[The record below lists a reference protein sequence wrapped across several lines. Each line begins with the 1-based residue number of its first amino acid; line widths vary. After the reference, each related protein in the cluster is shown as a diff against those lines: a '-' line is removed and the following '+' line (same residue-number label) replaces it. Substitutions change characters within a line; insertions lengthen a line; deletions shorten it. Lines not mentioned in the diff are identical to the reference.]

1 MIKYS
6 RLSALCAVFI
16 MLSYVGF
23 AQTTKKYVTP
33 EDANK
38 WENLSSTGFSKT
50 GKWANLSIYRNDG
63 SQQLII
69 KNLADFSEK
78 KIENAVFSGFSDN
91 EQWMAYFIEPDS
103 EKKKELEKAKKPV
116 ERKLI
121 LENLMTKDSTYLEK
135 ADRISFSPSGNFAVL
150 TMEKDKDDK
159 SSGSQI
165 IIRKLSDGSKFYF
178 SNVGDFSWN
187 DQQDLLAFTIDNK
200 NKVGN
205 GVQLFNPTNGQIRNL
220 LTEEAEFGN
229 PVWRDKSN
237 DLLVTKKAELDS
249 LEESSYDILAWLY
262 LDLKNEVKMELK
274 SQDVFTIAEDHFITS
289 NRSVRWMD
297 NGQDVLFEIFKG
309 QRKSNLPKEDG
320 QIFFTYEE
328 APEVEIWHSD
338 VDEVITQQQ
347 ITSQKSDEQPRLVS
361 WNMGSGKLYPLEDD
375 LVESVSFSSSNTV
388 GVGRDNTPY
397 AEDARFG
404 RGFSD
409 IYSVSLTGQKTK
421 VAERVSSPYSVSP
434 SNEHFVYA
442 KDEKLFLYAIKE
454 NKSVEITLPV
464 GHSFFNEEDDHPTPA
479 LRAYGFAA
487 WSEDSKSAIINS
499 QFDLWLLDVKTGK
512 LTQMT
517 NGRDQKLQ
525 HRLVTRDWRN
535 PEFKKSDELII
546 SLFSEK
552 TKDSGYGTLSI
563 GKAMQTVILEPRSV
577 GGFSFS
583 EEGSGMMYTK
593 QNFDESP
600 NKFYRSSPTASE
612 SKLTE
617 TNPQQND
624 FYWTKAELITYTN
637 YAGKELQ
644 GILYYPA
651 GYEAGKKYPMITY
664 IYEKLSSGFHSYPNP
679 RIEDYYNTGFFTQN
693 GYFVLRP
700 DIEFKASDP
709 GRSSARSLEAVV
721 AEVVKTG
728 MIEEKKVG
736 LIGHSWGGY
745 QANFVPTETD
755 IFAASVA
762 GAGLTNLISMYGAIS
777 PAFGGAPES
786 GHFEVSQERMVQPPY
801 EIPEAYMNNSAVVN
815 VHKLKTP
822 ILMEVGDDDTNVNMR
837 QSMEYYNVGRRAGKE
852 MVLLI
857 YAKEGHGL
865 RNKKNQIDYHNRIM
879 QWFGHYLKGE
889 AAPFWMKEAQS
900 YAEQQRM
907 LKNWKEYNGEGK
919 ETEKSDSGN

>member
-1 MIKYS
+1 MLNHK
-6 RLSALCAVFI
+6 RLLAISLALT
-16 MLSYVGF
+16 LF
-23 AQTTKKYVTP
+23 ATLVNGQTGKKYITP
-33 EDANK
+33 ADAEK
-38 WENLSSTGFSKT
+38 WENLSASGFSKT

-78 KIENAVFSGFSDN
+78 KIENGVFSGFSDN
-91 EQWMAYFIEPDS
+91 EQWVAYFLEPDP

-121 LENLMTKDSTYLEK
+121 LENLLTKDSTYLEK

-150 TMEKDKDDK
+150 TMEKDKDNK

-205 GVQLFNPTNGQIRNL
+205 GVQLFNPINGQIRNL

-249 LEESSYDILAWLY
+249 LEESSYDIVIWQNLSA
-262 LDLKNEVKMELK
+262 KNEMKKEMKATEVL
-274 SQDVFTIAEDHFITS
+274 TLAEDHFITS

-297 NGQDVLFEIFKG
+297 NGQDILFEIFKG

-347 ITSQKSDEQPRLVS
+347 ITSQKSDEQPRLVT
-361 WNMGSGKLYPLEDD
+361 WNVASNKLYALEDD
-375 LVESVSFSSSNTV
+375 LVESASFGSSNSI
-388 GVGRDNTPY
+388 GIGRDNTPY
-397 AEDARFG
+397 AEEARFG

-421 VAERVSSPYSVSP
+421 VADHVSAAYSLSPG
-434 SNEHFVYA
+434 NEHFMYS
-442 KDEKLFLYAIKE
+442 KDEKLFLYAVKE
-454 NKSVEITLPV
+454 NKSLEITLPA
-464 GHSFFNEEDDHPTPA
+464 GHSFFNTEDDHPA
-479 LRAYGFAA
+479 ASLRAYGFAA
-487 WSEDSKSAIINS
+487 WSEDSKTAIIYS

-517 NGRDQKLQ
+517 NGKDQQLQ
-525 HRLVTRDWRN
+525 HRLVAKDWRN
-535 PEFKKSDELII
+535 PEFKKGDELII
-546 SLFSEK
+546 SLFSEP
-552 TKDSGYGTLSI
+552 TKDSGFGTLVL
-563 GKAMQTVILEPRSV
+563 GKTLQNVIIEPRSV
-577 GGFSFS
+577 GSFSFP

-600 NKFYRSSPTASE
+600 NKFYRSSPATSE
-612 SKLTE
+612 TRLTD
-617 TNPQQND
+617 TNPQQGD
-624 FYWTKAELITYTN
+624 FHWTKAELISYTN

-651 GYEAGKKYPMITY
+651 GYVPGKKYPMITY

-721 AEVVKTG
+721 GTVVKTG
-728 MIEEKKVG
+728 MVDEKKVG
-736 LIGHSWGGY
+736 LVGHSWGGY

-762 GAGLTNLISMYGAIS
+762 GAGLTNLVSMYGAIS

-822 ILMEVGDDDTNVNMR
+822 ILMEVGDNDTNVNMR

-852 MVLLI
+852 MVLLV

-865 RNKKNQIDYHNRIM
+865 RNKKNQVDYHNRIM

-907 LKNWKEYNGEGK
+907 LKNWKEYNGE
-919 ETEKSDSGN
+919 EKAEKKKDN

>member
-1 MIKYS
+1 MLNPK
-6 RLSALCAVFI
+6 RLFAISLAFSL
-16 MLSYVGF
+16 LSTLMN
-23 AQTTKKYVTP
+23 AQSGKKYVSP
-33 EDANK
+33 EDSEK
-38 WENLSSTGFSKT
+38 WENLSSSGFSKT

-69 KNLADFSEK
+69 KNLSDFTEK
-78 KIENAVFSGFSDN
+78 KVENGIFTGFSNN
-91 EQWMAYFIEPDS
+91 EQWVAYFLEPDP

-121 LENLMTKDSTYLEK
+121 LENLITKDSTYLEK

-150 TMEKDKDDK
+150 TMEKDKEDK

-165 IIRKLSDGSKFYF
+165 IIRKLRDGSKFYF

-205 GVQLFNPTNGQIRNL
+205 GVQLFNPANGQIRNL

-249 LEESSYDILAWLY
+249 LEESSYDLMAWLY
-262 LDLKNEVKMELK
+262 LGLKNEAKMELK
-274 SQDVFTIAEDHFITS
+274 STDVFSIAEDHFITS
-289 NRSVRWMD
+289 DRSVRWTE
-297 NGQDVLFEIFKG
+297 NGQSIFFEIFKG
-309 QRKSNLPKEDG
+309 QRKSDLAKEDG
-320 QIFFTYEE
+320 QIFFTYDE

-347 ITSQKSDEQPRLVS
+347 ITSQKSDKEPQLVS
-361 WNMGSGKLYPLEDD
+361 WNMGSGQLYLLEDE
-375 LVESVSFSSSNTV
+375 LVESVSFGSSNTV
-388 GVGRDNTPY
+388 GIGRDNTPY

-421 VAERVSSPYSVSP
+421 VAEHVSAAYSLSPNS
-434 SNEHFVYA
+434 EHFVYA
-442 KDEKLFLYAIKE
+442 RDEKLFLYGVRE
-454 NKSVEITLPV
+454 NKSQEIMLPA
-464 GHSFFNEEDDHPTPA
+464 GHSFFNTEDDHPA
-479 LRAYGFAA
+479 ASLRAYGFAA
-487 WSEDSKSAIINS
+487 WSEDGKSAIMYS
-499 QFDLWLLDVKTGK
+499 QFDMWLLDVKTAK

-517 NGRDQKLQ
+517 NGRDQQLQ

-535 PEFKKSDELII
+535 PEFKKGEQLMI
-546 SLFSEK
+546 SLFNEQ
-552 TKDSGYGTLSI
+552 TKDSGFGTMSL
-563 GKAMQTVILEPRSV
+563 GKAMQTVSLEARSV
-577 GGFSFS
+577 GSFSFP
-583 EEGSGMMYTK
+583 EEGTAMMYTK
-593 QNFDESP
+593 QSFDESP
-600 NKFYRSSPTASE
+600 NKFYRSAPAASE
-612 SKLTE
+612 TQLTD
-617 TNPQQND
+617 TNPQQKD
-624 FYWTKAELITYTN
+624 FYWTKAELISYTN

-651 GYEAGKKYPMITY
+651 GYVPGKKYPMITY
-664 IYEKLSSGFHSYPNP
+664 IYEKLSSGFHSYPSP
-679 RIEDYYNTGFFTQN
+679 RIIDYYNTGFFTQN

-721 AEVVKTG
+721 AEVVKMG
-728 MIEEKKVG
+728 MVDEKKVG

-801 EIPEAYMNNSAVVN
+801 EIPEAYLNNSAVVN

-852 MVLLI
+852 MVLLV

-907 LKNWKEYNGEGK
+907 LKHWKEYNGE
-919 ETEKSDSGN
+919 EKSEKKKDN